1 MKPRTVGAALAL
13 FLAVFSAAPA
23 VAAQPPEEKEQA
35 SASDFFL
42 SPVHFFRKFLSGA
55 DGDRCS
61 MHPSCSTYSI
71 EAFKR
76 NGPLAGYFM
85 TCDRL
90 LRCGR
95 DEKDAS
101 PPVNVGGK
109 TKTYDP
115 VSNNDFW
122 WKKSPDRGK

>member
-1 MKPRTVGAALAL
+1 MNLKIAVAALAL
-13 FLAVFSAAPA
+13 YAVLLSAAPVA
-23 VAAQPPEEKEQA
+23 AAQPPGENEPTT
-35 SASDFFL
+35 ASDVFVY
-42 SPVHFFRKFLSGA
+42 PIHFFRKFLSGA

-61 MHPSCSTYSI
+61 MHPSCSAYSL

-95 DEKDAS
+95 DEKKTS
-101 PPVNVGGK
+101 PPVNVGGS

-122 WKKSPDRGK
+122 WKKSPDPR